1 MDNTSLLGRADGF
14 GGGSRLAPRLNF
26 HKTDKPAGAE
36 RRKVNFPAMGFDA
49 PAQNPVTLQPQPPGR
64 QAFAA
69 LAAGMGGAAG
79 RVSHAIFLL

>member
-14 GGGSRLAPRLNF
+14 GSGSRLGARLYL
-26 HKTDKPAGAE
+26 HETDDAGGTK

-49 PAQNPVTLQPQPPGR
+49 PTQDAVPLQPQPPGR

-69 LAAGMGGAAG
+69 MAAGMGGAP
-79 RVSHAIFLL
+79 VSHVSFL